1 MARVT
6 EIWPERAALSSEE
19 SEDRHIFVV
28 LLACA
33 LILLGVAMLPS
44 RSPMQG
50 SATGVC
56 EQPVRSFLGY
66 VFLTM
71 H

>member
-1 MARVT
+1 MAMVT
-6 EIWPERAALSSEE
+6 EFWPERAALSSEE
-19 SEDRHIFVV
+19 SEDRYVFVV

-33 LILLGVAMLPS
+33 LMLLGVAMLPGH
-44 RSPMQG
+44 SPMQG

-56 EQPVRSFLGY
+56 ERPVQSFLGY